1 MKSLIFE
8 IILNFL
14 FIIFLSIYG
23 IIYCYFEVSYIF
35 KQKALSTQGILDKKL
50 YSSFNM
56 DQEGKIF
63 KIYSNTCEKFQQN
76 FHRPEC
82 LEMNN
87 LSLKRICQANFLI
100 LFLTQYEIKD
110 NYQCL
115 EDQKL

>member
-1 MKSLIFE
+1 
-8 IILNFL
+8 
-14 FIIFLSIYG
+14 
-23 IIYCYFEVSYIF
+23 
-35 KQKALSTQGILDKKL
+35 
-50 YSSFNM
+50 M